1 MSTFNPFDVDKSYVS
16 PYDELLDKLAKKGFS
31 ESQRNE
37 YEKHQKI
44 AKLRDSVQAVDT
56 GIIGKDF

>member
-16 PYDELLDKLAKKGFS
+16 PYDEFLDKLAKKGLS

-44 AKLRDSVQAVDT
+44 AKLRDNIQDVDT